1 MMDEVIMMKEE
12 LQVTNQQLN
21 ENEQETTLLKEEIER
36 MKEKL
41 ALSTSSLEE
50 TLDR

>member
-1 MMDEVIMMKEE
+1 MMDEVKMMKEE

-41 ALSTSSLEE
+41 TLTTSSLEE